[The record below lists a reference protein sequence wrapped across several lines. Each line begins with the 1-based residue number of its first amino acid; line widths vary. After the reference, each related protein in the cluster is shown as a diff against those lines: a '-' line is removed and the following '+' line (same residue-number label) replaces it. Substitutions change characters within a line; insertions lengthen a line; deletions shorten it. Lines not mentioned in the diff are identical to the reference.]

1 MNNEQKAIAW
11 LKSQGISEKVL
22 FDSKV
27 HWDERTQTIVF
38 PIFDKEGIF
47 LFDKRRRAPWSDNEV
62 NTGPKYRYDAGAT
75 AQLYN
80 AATLFDPKT
89 KRVLITEGEKDSLV
103 ARSNGYDAVSTTGGA
118 GTFLADWAPWFKGKE
133 VVIIYDTD
141 EAGIKGSFKV
151 QGLIPHASIVWLPK
165 GKDVTEFFLTVEY
178 PNSTFADLVD
188 SAKSYAPPQHIEWD
202 GKLKKYIIKDII
214 KANEQTA
221 NYYLHAIDLAR
232 QDNKPY
238 RHLELLLE
246 LFNRQNE
253 SDRKR
258 LAFLGAKKND
268 NLATIAEAK
277 KVPITNFL
285 DFPYTKTIKCI
296 WHTED
301 SPSMHYYDA
310 QNVVKCFGCD
320 KRGDVIDVV
329 QQLNKC
335 SIQEAIKI
343 ILKK

>member
-1 MNNEQKAIAW
+1 MNNEQKIIEW
-11 LKSQGISEKVL
+11 LKARGISDKVIS
-22 FDSKV
+22 DSKI
-27 HWDERTQTIVF
+27 HWNESSQEIVI
-38 PIFDKEGIF
+38 PIFDKEGTF
-47 LFDKRRRAPWSDNEV
+47 LFNKYRRAPWSDV
-62 NTGPKYRYDAGAT
+62 GPKYRYESGAT

-80 AATLFDPKT
+80 AVTLFNPNT
-89 KRVLITEGEKDSLV
+89 KRVLITEGEADSLV

-118 GTFLADWAPWFKGKE
+118 GTFLADWVPWFKGKE
-133 VVIIYDTD
+133 VVIVYDTD
-141 EAGIKGSFKV
+141 DAGIKGSFKV
-151 QGLIPHASIVWLPK
+151 QGMIPHAGIVWLPK
-165 GKDVTEFFLTVEY
+165 GKDLTEFFLTAEW
-178 PNSTFADLVD
+178 PSTSFADLVD
-188 SAKSYAPPQHIEWD
+188 NAKSYAPPQHIEWD
-202 GKLKKYIIKDII
+202 GKLKKYMIKAIIR
-214 KANEQTA
+214 ANEQTA
-221 NYYLHAIDLAR
+221 NLYLSQIDVAR

-258 LAFLGAKKND
+258 LAFLGATKNN
-268 NLATIAEAK
+268 NLTTIAEAK

-285 DFPYTKTIKCI
+285 EFPYTKTIKCI

-301 SPSMHYYDA
+301 SPSMHYYEA

-320 KRGDVIDVV
+320 KRADVIDVV